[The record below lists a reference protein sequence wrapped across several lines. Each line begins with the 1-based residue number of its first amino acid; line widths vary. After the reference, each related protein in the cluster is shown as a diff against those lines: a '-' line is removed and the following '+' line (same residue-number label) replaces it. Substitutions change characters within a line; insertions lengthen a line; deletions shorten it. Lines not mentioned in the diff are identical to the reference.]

1 MISARHRRSP
11 NVWNFDKRH
20 YFLTLKLLVV
30 LELSPLS
37 IYIGKI
43 NLAINSTVSLVLNS
57 FLVFVRDVCFVL
69 ITSGNDDN

>member
-11 NVWNFDKRH
+11 NVWNFGKRH

-43 NLAINSTVSLVLNS
+43 KLAINSTVSLVLNS